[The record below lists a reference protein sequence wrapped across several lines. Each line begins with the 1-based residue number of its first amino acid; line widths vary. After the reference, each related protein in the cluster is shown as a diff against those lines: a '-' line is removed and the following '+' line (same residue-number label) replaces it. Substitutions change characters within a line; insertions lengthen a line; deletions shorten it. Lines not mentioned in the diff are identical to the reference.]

1 MRCLYVFFVLCC
13 IGCTIQGNQYCNQI
27 DIIEKRLAKGDIT
40 CFDELDVWGRK
51 WQKTSCDTKA
61 IDKCGDVIIK
71 FTSLG
76 ENVSNN
82 KDDIVVIVHMHF
94 DEEGMVEW
102 GYSYTYEKLG
112 RVMCGGVEYDE
123 NASNL

>member
-40 CFDELDVWGRK
+40 CFDELNVWGRK

-71 FTSLG
+71 FISNG
-76 ENVSNN
+76 EVDSSD
-82 KDDIVVIVHMHF
+82 KDDIVVVVHMHF
-94 DEEGMVEW
+94 DEGKMLSW
-102 GYSYTYEKLG
+102 GYSYMYEECD
-112 RVMCGGVEYDE
+112 RVMCGGIELDE
-123 NASNL
+123 MAK